1 MHDIELYHHLLGLQP
16 PWSVSRVDLALS
28 EQRVDV
34 WLGHAEGVRFAC
46 PKCGGQLPLYDHTE
60 SRVWRHLDSCQFL
73 TYLHAR
79 PPRVDCPEH
88 GVHQVRLPWA
98 EPMSRFTSLFERL
111 AIDVLIECD
120 VQGAARLLRISWEEA
135 WALTGPGG
143 SAWPGGQVAGR
154 AGTCGG
160 GRESRRRRPR
170 LPDRGQRSG
179 RRHRRYLAD
188 ERRQASL
195 DGYFTRFTPAQRDQ
209 VQAVAMEH
217 VAALHRLRAGP
228 SSRP

>member
-1 MHDIELYHHLLGLQP
+1 MIRGMRDTELYRHLLGLVD
-16 PWSVSRVDLALS
+16 PWEVERVELSVTG
-28 EQRVDV
+28 QRVDV
-34 WLGHAEGVRFAC
+34 WVTHPAQTRFGC
-46 PKCGGQLPLYDHTE
+46 PECARELVVYDHSAE
-60 SRVWRHLDSCQFL
+60 RAWRHLDSCQFL

-170 LPDRGQRSG
+170 LPHRGQRSG

-195 DGYFTRFTPAQRDQ
+195 DGYFTRFTPAQREQ
-209 VQAVAMEH
+209 VRAVALDMWQ
-217 VAALHRLRAGP
+217 RD
-228 SSRP
+228 